1 MIDHTFWYASRAA
14 GISAYLLL
22 SLSTIWGLTL
32 STRLGE
38 RLTGKPSLYEAHRVT
53 SLLALAFTAIHMVV
67 LLGDDYL
74 SWGIGQLLLPLA
86 APYRP
91 LATATGILAMYC
103 TVVVVA
109 SFYVRSRIGY
119 RTWRRIHYAAFFS
132 YAAATLHGITAG
144 TDTREPWM
152 LALYAG
158 SLVAVAFLVNL
169 RLLGGA
175 GPKRP
180 IIKNLSSI
188 PQERRMPGRDAKVT
202 TSQGG
207 LR

>member
-22 SLSTIWGLTL
+22 ALSTIWGLAL

-38 RLTGKPSLYEAHRVT
+38 RITGKPSLYEAHRVT
-53 SLLALAFTAIHMVV
+53 SLLAVAFTVIHVVV
-67 LLGDDYL
+67 LLADEYL
-74 SWGIGQLLLPLA
+74 AWGVTALLVPFA

-91 LATATGILAMYC
+91 LATALGTLAMYT
-103 TVVVVA
+103 TVVVTA

-132 YAAATLHGITAG
+132 YGAATLHGITAG

-152 LALYAG
+152 LALYAL
-158 SLVAVAFLVNL
+158 SLVLVAFLVNL

-175 GPKRP
+175 GPQRP
-180 IIKNLSSI
+180 NMRNLSSSS
-188 PQERRMPGRDAKVT
+188 QERRISVRDARIIT
-202 TSQGG
+202 TAGG
-207 LR
+207 PR

>member
-22 SLSTIWGLTL
+22 SLSTVWGLAL

-53 SLLALAFTAIHMVV
+53 SLLAVAFTALHIVV
-67 LLGDDYL
+67 LLGDDYM
-74 SWGIGQLLLPLA
+74 SWGVGQLLLPLA

-91 LATATGILAMYC
+91 LATALGILAMYC
-103 TVVVVA
+103 TVVVTA
-109 SFYVRSRIGY
+109 SFYMRSRIGF
-119 RTWRRIHYAAFFS
+119 RTWRRVHYAAFFS
-132 YAAATLHGITAG
+132 YGAATLHGITAG

-152 LALYAG
+152 FALYVA

-175 GPKRP
+175 GPPRP
-180 IIKNLSSI
+180 TVRNLSSSS
-188 PQERRMPGRDAKVT
+188 QATRMPVGDSKVITSVRSGR
-202 TSQGG
+202 
-207 LR
+207 